1 MSSTSDPTP
10 AALDLSQPM
19 ATLLRLGTAQAH
31 EKAEHSQGAGWLTR
45 GELDRS
51 EYVRFLMMLWHV
63 YSALERALD
72 RHATHPVLAPT
83 YNPTLLARAPSL
95 AADISF
101 LLQTP
106 ELSWQ
111 THPLHAELT
120 ANPPPA
126 FAQYVAR
133 LNELAETDPA
143 PLLAHAYVR
152 YLGDLS
158 GGQFIRRRLAKA
170 YGLEDGRGLSFYEF
184 SPLGGS
190 GSATIGD
197 MKKIKEWYRDGMNAG
212 AGDDRAVKEAI
223 LREAS
228 LAFELN
234 NGLFESLRPPTL
246 LTSPTA
252 EQPDAQ
258 VSTAPAD
265 VSLKA
270 VQLPDPHEAVYRQL
284 SVLSLIAV
292 LILAH
297 YFLASGGIG
306 GKDCYVTRL
315 RMLEPWLSS

>member
-1 MSSTSDPTP
+1 MDF
-10 AALDLSQPM
+10 SQPM

-72 RHATHPVLAPT
+72 RHAAHPVLAPT
-83 YNPTLLARAPSL
+83 YNSTLLARAPSL
-95 AADISF
+95 AADIGF
-101 LLQTP
+101 LLQAP
-106 ELSWQ
+106 GDSWQ
-111 THPLHAELT
+111 THPLHADLV
-120 ANPPPA
+120 AHPPPA

-133 LNELAETDPA
+133 LDALAAADPA

-184 SPLGGS
+184 APLGGS

-212 AGDDRAVKEAI
+212 AGDDAAVKEAI
-223 LREAS
+223 LCEAS

-234 NGLFESLRPPTL
+234 NGLFDALRPPSSL
-246 LTSPTA
+246 SSAAA
-252 EQPDAQ
+252 EQSTEEVSPD
-258 VSTAPAD
+258 SD
-265 VSLKA
+265 GISSKM
-270 VQLPDPHEAVYRQL
+270 VQHHDPHEAVYRQF
-284 SVLSLIAV
+284 SALSLIAALTV
-292 LILAH
+292 AH
-297 YFLASGGIG
+297 YFLVSRGVGAEICHIWGAG
-306 GKDCYVTRL
+306 
-315 RMLEPWLSS
+315 MLQPWLSS